1 MDDPAFDIV
10 LASASPRRRQLLE
23 DAGVRFRVRVSDV
36 DETLEPDFLVNPY
49 EAAKELAQRKARA
62 VVEDLLNE
70 GYAGSLLVIGADT
83 MVVRGGRIFGKPCDE
98 EDAARMLRLLSG
110 AAHSVHTGVSVW
122 FVDAPAGEEDLSL
135 AFRTFVDTTRV
146 TFRQLD
152 EAAIAAYLETGE
164 PFDKAGAY
172 GIQGAGGALVE
183 DVDGSLDTVI
193 GLPVTRLLHDFPEI
207 GVSTAERGCQG
218 ESAACPRSLQE

>member
-1 MDDPAFDIV
+1 MDGPAFDIV

-23 DAGVRFRVRVSDV
+23 DVGVRFRVRASDV
-36 DETLEPDFLVNPY
+36 DEALEPDLLANPR

-70 GYAGSLLVIGADT
+70 GYTGSLLVIGADT
-83 MVVRGGRIFGKPCDE
+83 MVVRGGRIFGKPRDE

-122 FVDAPAGEEDLSL
+122 LVDAPEGEEGLSL
-135 AFRTFVDTTRV
+135 AFRTFVDTTCV
-146 TFRQLD
+146 TFKQLD

-164 PFDKAGAY
+164 PFGKAGAY

-183 DVDGSLDTVI
+183 NVDGALDTVI

-207 GVSTAERGCQG
+207 GG
-218 ESAACPRSLQE
+218 SAVE